1 LKVSGKQSIE
11 MTKSLSLA
19 TAAAVLTLAQGS
31 NALVRPGNV
40 VRIRC
45 SCSSALRTSRSKTQ
59 QGKLPALG
67 WNSWNAFGCDIDAA
81 KIMTA
86 ANEVVNLGLKG
97 LGYEYINSELPHPPP
112 RMMLVLT
119 MVVDDCWSVKSGR
132 DASTQRI
139 IPDPGKFPD
148 GISGVAN
155 QIHDLGLKVGI
166 YSSES
171 LPIDRYR

>member
-86 ANEVVNLGLKG
+86 ANEVVNLGLKD
-97 LGYEYINSELPHPPP
+97 LGYEYINI
-112 RMMLVLT
+112 
-119 MVVDDCWSVKSGR
+119 DDCWSVKSGR

-139 IPDPGKFPD
+139 IPDPEKFPD
-148 GISGVAN
+148 GISGLAD
-155 QIHDLGLKVGI
+155 QIHNLGLKVGI